1 MDIDIVLPYQYYNL
15 LMVFVSI
22 LTLLWSFKALK
33 RFYLALRV
41 RAAVL
46 TDRIVHIRGLGS
58 NLTIFEGATQTHF
71 NAVVHTRQNLPPTQ
85 MKPLRVQGVVNDLSI
100 ITLMKN
106 KAYQLKINT
115 TISQRCL
122 VLVILDMNIRNFQRM
137 LSRLERDLKF
147 DGPNRRRC
155 SVSSF
160 FNLFAGVTIKSLLA
174 SRSNTKLF
182 PNFDRSSVSGC
193 EVLYQDV
200 SAGETSVSFNV
211 LSSIVNGI
219 IERHPSSK
227 DKAMINTCVI
237 LVPID
242 SIGGMESIQNAPGSP
257 LPHKSKSPTKSLTA
271 AFIARNRYDELSSET
286 IQWGSGTGVNLE
298 DSISTVDCKVDIL
311 NDQVNTDVV
320 DNDSFVAA
328 SFIFSL
334 PVKSFRDGLSTS
346 TSHTTIMSS
355 TELKLIDLNFC
366 MYNSLEIFG
375 LSQAHESKDS
385 SDAAAKSDMVSGA
398 DSVNTQLGSTCSG
411 GSFIPDDCV
420 VCLTEHK
427 SIVLLPCRFVM
438 LPYNSYI
445 VFFISYCNSPIFVH
459 RHLCVCN
466 ACLIYIDKCPVC
478 RSPFEEYVFIQKEI
492 IPTSSNQSGD

>member
-1 MDIDIVLPYQYYNL
+1 MDIDIVLPYQFHNL
-15 LMVFVSI
+15 LMVFVTI

-41 RAAVL
+41 RAAIL
-46 TDRIVHIRGLGS
+46 TDRIVYIRGLGN
-58 NLTIFEGATQTHF
+58 NLTNFEGATQAHF
-71 NAVVHTRQNLPPTQ
+71 NAVVHTRQTLPPTQ
-85 MKPLRVQGVVNDLSI
+85 MKSLRVQGVVNDFSI
-100 ITLMKN
+100 ITSSKN
-106 KAYQLKINT
+106 RTYQLQINT

-122 VLVILDMNIRNFQRM
+122 VLVILDMNISNFQRM
-137 LSRLERDLKF
+137 VSRLQRDLKF
-147 DGPNRRRC
+147 DGPNRRRY

-182 PNFDRSSVSGC
+182 PNFDRNSVSGC

-211 LSSIVNGI
+211 LSSIAKGI
-219 IERHPSSK
+219 RERHPSSNAN
-227 DKAMINTCVI
+227 AMINACVI
-237 LVPID
+237 LIPIG
-242 SIGGMESIQNAPGSP
+242 SKGGMESLQNAPGSP
-257 LPHKSKSPTKSLTA
+257 LPHKSKSPTKSLTG
-271 AFIARNRYDELSSET
+271 AFVARNRYDELSSET
-286 IQWGSGTGVNLE
+286 IQWGSDTGVNLE
-298 DSISTVDCKVDIL
+298 DSISTADCKVDIL

-334 PVKSFRDGLSTS
+334 PVKSFRDGSSTS
-346 TSHTTIMSS
+346 SLQNNHTTKMSP

-375 LSQAHESKDS
+375 LSQAHERKDS
-385 SDAAAKSDMVSGA
+385 SDRIIYERDMISGA
-398 DSVNTQLGSTCSG
+398 DRGDSQVGSTCSG

-427 SIVLLPCRFVM
+427 AIVLLPCRFVM
-438 LPYNSYI
+438 VYNSYI
-445 VFFISYCNSPIFVH
+445 VFSQLTVPFLFSSTG
-459 RHLCVCN
+459 
-466 ACLIYIDKCPVC
+466 IYV
-478 RSPFEEYVFIQKEI
+478 SA
-492 IPTSSNQSGD
+492 TLA